1 MIALGKIKRAWLVTA
16 AGTLINFFLGV
27 CYTWSLFARNLVEE
41 SGWSQAGAALP
52 YTVMIICYS
61 LFMVPA
67 GSFQDKLG
75 ARRITTLGAIFA
87 GTAFLLGSFA
97 TTPLLM
103 AFFFGFFYG
112 VGIACC
118 YVSLTPAAIKWF
130 STEKSGLISGI
141 VVSGTGA
148 SALIASPLV
157 NILLQHYGVHNTMRL
172 LGVIVFGACIVLAQ
186 FVAEPEQKIRYNL
199 ADNPSRKE
207 DDSVQLTEYNY
218 KEMLKTGQFYQL
230 WLMLCLSAGTGLMF
244 IAHLDSIVL
253 HLLSIPVGFIMVSL
267 FSLSNTLGR
276 LIAGALAD
284 RLGSIK
290 AMTLVFLLMCMAWV
304 LLLVPS
310 SMLTVSAATL
320 IAGFCYGGIY
330 GVFPA
335 TIVNYYGLKNFG
347 LNFGLLFTAISV
359 AALLGPYFGGL
370 LFDLADSYSI
380 LFAVS
385 LLFCLLVA
393 FLSWRLSGTG
403 GRFSCPA
410 EKRGKMSS

>member
-1 MIALGKIKRAWLVTA
+1 MEALGKIKRAWLVTA

-41 SGWSQAGAALP
+41 SGWSQAEAALP
-52 YTVMIICYS
+52 YTLLTICYS

-157 NILLQHYGVHNTMRL
+157 NILLQHYEVHNTMRL

-267 FSLSNTLGR
+267 FSLSNALGR

-370 LFDLADSYSI
+370 LFDLVDSYSI
-380 LFAVS
+380 LFAVP